1 MIRESSVWQPSM
13 RLSSASSQ
21 NGRDYQSLPAAIIGG
36 ISFILYGMISAVG
49 IRNVVENKVDL
60 TKSRNLVI
68 AACILVCGLGFSN
81 GLTFHIGGT
90 AITLTSLALAAI
102 VGIVLNAILPGNEYQ
117 FESSSKKR

>member
-1 MIRESSVWQPSM
+1 MYG
-13 RLSSASSQ
+13 
-21 NGRDYQSLPAAIIGG
+21 NGFHHRNGGFLKNGFAVSRVRTAGTRSPDYS
-36 ISFILYGMISAVG
+36 G

-81 GLTFHIGGT
+81 GLTFHIGST